1 MMMPD
6 NSIPDWVM
14 KKTEGLVREY
24 LDESFAGID
33 LAFGPIL
40 VKSVYDDY
48 YDEEYLQVRV
58 VFDGDFDLLDSNL
71 TLGLRSYMRPH
82 LREMR
87 VATVPGYSFIEKS
100 ELEEILRGTYYESE

>member
-58 VFDGDFDLLDSNL
+58 VFDGDFDLLDSKL
-71 TLGLRSYMRPH
+71 TVGLRGYLRPH
-82 LREMR
+82 LDKMR
-87 VATVPGYSFIEKS
+87 VANVPGYSFIEKS
-100 ELEEILRGTYYESE
+100 EWEELRHGDWVI